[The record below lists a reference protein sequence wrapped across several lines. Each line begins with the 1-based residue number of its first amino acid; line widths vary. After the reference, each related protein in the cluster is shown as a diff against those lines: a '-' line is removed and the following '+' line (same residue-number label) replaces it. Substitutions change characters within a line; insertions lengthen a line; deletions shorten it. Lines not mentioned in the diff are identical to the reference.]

1 VLGLVGQFNDS
12 RGFTSLLRYAQLNK
26 DGTNVINTWAPQP
39 PKEDLLMLELSYRM
53 PVWKGML
60 SLGGTVSRSEFD
72 VQDNDTNATF
82 FSNFEYRF

>member
-1 VLGLVGQFNDS
+1 
-12 RGFTSLLRYAQLNK
+12 
-26 DGTNVINTWAPQP
+26 
-39 PKEDLLMLELSYRM
+39 MLELSYRM